1 MDISRRVGNLKRR
14 WGTADP
20 FKICSFLKIQVN
32 YSDLGDIKGF
42 YKNIL
47 GKKFIVINSEL
58 NTFDKKIV
66 CAHELGHCLLHSSK
80 EIKFLLEHNNL
91 AKHSLYEKQANEFAA
106 HLVIEDEEN
115 EYFYSSI
122 KSELLNEIKFYKK

>member
-47 GKKFIVINSEL
+47 GKKFIVINSTL
-58 NTFDKKIV
+58 NTFDRKIV
-66 CAHELGHCLLHSSK
+66 RTL
-80 EIKFLLEHNNL
+80 
-91 AKHSLYEKQANEFAA
+91 FAA
-106 HLVIEDEEN
+106 LQQRDKI
-115 EYFYSSI
+115 FI
-122 KSELLNEIKFYKK
+122 GT